1 MAKELTFEDSA
12 REKLLSGADKVA
24 RAVKTTLGPRGR
36 TAIIDRSWGGPKVTK
51 DGATVA
57 EEIDLDDRVENIGA
71 RLMREAGSLTAREAG
86 DGSTTATVLA
96 HAIFSQGMRQVAAG
110 ENPVLLQRSL
120 LSVTGKIDQFLRDM
134 ADDVV
139 DSEAVTNIAT
149 IAANNDLAIG
159 KCIAE
164 ALERVGDDGVCS
176 IEEGKSTE
184 TVLDVVDGLHFDR
197 GYISQQFVTDADS
210 ASITLENPYI
220 LIMEEKVSNIS
231 QILPVLEKVVEKNQP
246 LLLIAEDV
254 DGEAL
259 STLVVNSQK
268 GALKVVAVKAPGYG
282 DRRKA
287 MLEDIAVATGGR
299 AIFKDLGIEPS
310 GLKISD
316 LGKAK
321 KVEINSQTTTVLEGG
336 GKKKDMKER
345 TRLIRMEIDNA
356 SSDYDREKLQ
366 ERLARLVGGVAVIRV
381 GGATEGEVKERKKRF
396 DNALSATRS
405 ALEAGVL
412 PGGGIGLIHASAE
425 VSLSRFKNPLD
436 KLASVILAKALE
448 EPFRQLAV
456 NADLEPSRILR
467 EIKAEESESYGY
479 DFASL
484 DYCDMYENGIIDS
497 CAVICSALQNAVST
511 ATMLLTSNAVI
522 TDIPKENDEDD
533 HHHHDHEGVGAF

>member
-1 MAKELTFEDSA
+1 MAKELTFEDTA

-36 TAIIDRSWGGPKVTK
+36 SAIIDRSWGGPKVTK

-57 EEIDLDDRVENIGA
+57 EEIDLEDRVENIGA
-71 RLMREAGSLTAREAG
+71 RLMRESGSLTAREAG

-120 LSVTGKIDQFLRDM
+120 LSVASRIEKKLREM
-134 ADDVV
+134 AVEVEDY
-139 DSEAVTNIAT
+139 EAVTSIAK
-149 IAANNDLAIG
+149 IAANNDEAIG

-176 IEEGKSTE
+176 IEEGKSTD
-184 TVLDVVDGLHFDR
+184 TVLEVVDGLHFDR
-197 GYISQQFVTDADS
+197 GYISQQFVTEPDS
-210 ASITLENPYI
+210 AAITLEDPYL

-231 QILPVLEKVVEKNQP
+231 QILPVLEMVVEKRKP
-246 LLLIAEDV
+246 LVLIAEDV

-259 STLVVNSQK
+259 STLVVNCQK
-268 GALKVVAVKAPGYG
+268 GALQVVAVKAPGYG

-310 GLKISD
+310 GIKISD

-321 KVEINSQTTTVLEGG
+321 KIEVTSQTTTLLEGA
-336 GKKKDMKER
+336 GKKKDMAER
-345 TRLIRMEIDNA
+345 TRLIRLEIENA

-366 ERLARLVGGVAVIRV
+366 ERLARLIGGVAVIRV

-396 DNALSATRS
+396 DNSLSATRS

-412 PGGGIGLIHASAE
+412 PGGGIGLIHASNE
-425 VSLSRFKNPLD
+425 VTNVRLKSPMD
-436 KLASVILAKALE
+436 KLAAVILAKALE
-448 EPFRQLAV
+448 DPFRQLAT
-456 NADLEPSRILR
+456 NADVEPSSLLR
-467 EIKAEESESYGY
+467 EVRAEESESFGY
-479 DFASL
+479 DFAKL
-484 DYCDMYENGIIDS
+484 DYCDMYESGIIDS

-511 ATMLLTSNAVI
+511 ATMLLTSNAVV
-522 TDIPKENDEDD
+522 TDIPNETEEED
-533 HHHHDHEGVGAF
+533 HHHDHEGVGAF